1 MAYGKVQERSEKTVS
16 FKDKIHG
23 TLKAYIVAHKIL
35 YQNQSLFLAFWLRKW
50 HFFTIIHQKIAE
62 NGKKKKGDKKLK
74 NDL

>member
-1 MAYGKVQERSEKTVS
+1 MS
-16 FKDKIHG
+16 FEDKIHG

-50 HFFTIIHQKIAE
+50 HFFYNYTPKNSRKWQ
-62 NGKKKKGDKKLK
+62 KKKGDKKLK